1 MQSGDNTS
9 AYLDQV
15 AIFFLMLV
23 FEQMAF
29 AMSNMALDGWKLK
42 MGGNSV
48 KRQSV
53 SAWNS
58 DNWIKLL

>member
-1 MQSGDNTS
+1 
-9 AYLDQV
+9 
-15 AIFFLMLV
+15 MLV

-29 AMSNMALDGWKLK
+29 AMSNMALDGWKLLQ
-42 MGGNSV
+42 MGGDSV

-58 DNWIKLL
+58 DN